1 MSNLRSLARRR
12 LLQELAL
19 AMPLAALGAL
29 AVPRARAA
37 TAAAPLLD
45 AASPE
50 AKAVK
55 YVEDAAKASG
65 ATAGS
70 SCANCA
76 LYQGAAGSKQGAC
89 QIFPGKDVKAA
100 GWCTSWAPQ
109 M

>member
-1 MSNLRSLARRR
+1 MSEPYSPARRR
-12 LLQELAL
+12 LLERLFL
-19 AMPLAALGAL
+19 GVPLAALVAS
-29 AVPRARAA
+29 RSARADG
-37 TAAAPLLD
+37 AAPLLD
-45 AASPE
+45 VASPA

-55 YVEDAAKASG
+55 YVEDAKQAKG

-76 LYQGAAGSKQGAC
+76 LYQGAAGSKQGPC
-89 QIFPGKDVKAA
+89 QLFAGKDVKAS

>member
-1 MSNLRSLARRR
+1 MSTLKSPSRRR
-12 LLQELAL
+12 LMQSLAL
-19 AMPLAALGAL
+19 GVPLAALATSR
-29 AVPRARAA
+29 PERAD
-37 TAAAPLLD
+37 AAAALLD

-55 YVEDAAKASG
+55 YVENAKDARA

-70 SCANCA
+70 SCANCG
-76 LYQGAAGSKQGAC
+76 LYQGVNGSARGPC
-89 QIFPGKDVKAA
+89 QLFPGKDVKAS

>member
-1 MSNLRSLARRR
+1 VGKNTLISRRR
-12 LLQELAL
+12 LLGNAALTVAL
-19 AMPLAALGAL
+19 APLAVCKLGSAVGAGAALLNPADP
-29 AVPRARAA
+29 A
-37 TAAAPLLD
+37 
-45 AASPE
+45 

-55 YVEDAAKASG
+55 YVEDAKHGQG

-70 SCANCA
+70 KCANCG
-76 LYQGAAGSKQGAC
+76 LYQGAGGSVEGPC

>member
-1 MSNLRSLARRR
+1 MSEPYSPARRR
-12 LLQELAL
+12 LLERLVLAV
-19 AMPLAALGAL
+19 PLAALIVSRSAPADG
-29 AVPRARAA
+29 
-37 TAAAPLLD
+37 AAPLLD
-45 AASPE
+45 VASPQ

-55 YVEDAAKASG
+55 YVEDAKEAKG

-76 LYQGAAGSKQGAC
+76 LYQGAAGSKQGPC
-89 QIFPGKDVKAA
+89 QLFPGKDVKAS